1 VLGASVRVFR
11 VDVFPAAEVS
21 SVASAFGGKALSRI
35 SK

>member
-1 VLGASVRVFR
+1 MLWALVRVFG
-11 VDVFPAAEVS
+11 VDVSPAAEVS